1 MEGSASPI
9 TFDKH
14 DLTKLY
20 NIPNR
25 DLRSVDP
32 EVCPC
37 TQCTC
42 TPFHLCSQAPLL
54 APSTLF
60 VRENALILII
70 GALRVIILKDH
81 VLVLS
86 VPGPIDPAG
95 NTAPSICCPKAM
107 QRTLFTWGSCVVLG
121 FFGVRC

>member
-1 MEGSASPI
+1 MHHVS
-9 TFDKH
+9 H
-14 DLTKLY
+14 
-20 NIPNR
+20 
-25 DLRSVDP
+25 
-32 EVCPC
+32 
-37 TQCTC
+37 
-42 TPFHLCSQAPLL
+42 HQAPLP

-95 NTAPSICCPKAM
+95 NTAQGVCCPKAM
-107 QRTLFTWGSCVVLG
+107 QRTCLRL
-121 FFGVRC
+121 